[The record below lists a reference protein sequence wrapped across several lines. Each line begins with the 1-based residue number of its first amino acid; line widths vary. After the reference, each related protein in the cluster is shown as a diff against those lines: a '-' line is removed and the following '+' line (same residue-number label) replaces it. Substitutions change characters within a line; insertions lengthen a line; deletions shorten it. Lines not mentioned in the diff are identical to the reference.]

1 MMKKVNRNPI
11 QRVLI
16 VFTLCFMA
24 LSLQTAEAQIA
35 FDDDVDDGTPAAPID
50 GLLGLGLAAG
60 AWYGIKKLKGKKA

>member
-35 FDDDVDDGTPAAPID
+35 FDDDVDDQTPAVPID
-50 GLLGLGLAAG
+50 GLLGIGLAAG
-60 AWYGIKKLKGKKA
+60 AWYGIKRLKGKK